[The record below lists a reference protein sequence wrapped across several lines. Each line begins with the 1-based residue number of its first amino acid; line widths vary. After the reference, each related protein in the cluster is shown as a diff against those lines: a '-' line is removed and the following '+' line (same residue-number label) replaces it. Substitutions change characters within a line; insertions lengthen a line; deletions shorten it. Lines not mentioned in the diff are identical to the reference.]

1 LNRKGAD
8 VELSLPAAIFERE
21 LGLLQGV
28 VERRTTHQI
37 LGNVLLEAGGS
48 KLTLTATDL
57 DTTFVS
63 EIEVTSIK
71 SGGAVTVPARRLYDV
86 LRDLPPAAEIGLKVL
101 ENHHVVVSCRDPK
114 IRIRLNGLPAT
125 DYPTRPEPRDGP
137 TLVLGFG
144 ALRRMVEKVRF
155 AVSTEEM
162 RLQLQGALL
171 RTKPGGTVEMVA
183 TDGHRLA
190 LVEVEGVTA
199 DASFDGVLVSKKI
212 LDELGK
218 LDVPEET
225 SVNIVRG
232 PNHLGFQVG
241 SRRLYAKLDERRFP
255 DYEKVISKE
264 NEKKATVSREA
275 LLGAV
280 RRIALL
286 SGDRTKAVSLGFGP
300 GQLLVSSESQDVG
313 DGSQEVAASFDQSPL
328 TLRLNARYL
337 EQFLE
342 AAETK
347 EVQLFVKD
355 EQAQCQ
361 GRPGEPLAGIRTYL
375 YVVMPMRM

>member
-1 LNRKGAD
+1 
-8 VELSLPAAIFERE
+8 VELNVPAAILARE
-21 LGLLQGV
+21 LGLIQGV
-28 VERRTTHQI
+28 VEKRTTHQI
-37 LGNVLLEAGGS
+37 LSNVLLEAKDGR
-48 KLTLTATDL
+48 LTLTATDL
-57 DTTFVS
+57 DTTLLSDIQPVS
-63 EIEVTSIK
+63 VKTA
-71 SGGAVTVPARRLYDV
+71 GAVTAPARRLYDV
-86 LRDLPPAAEIGLKVL
+86 VRELPAAAEIRLKVL
-101 ENHHVVVSCRDPK
+101 ENHHVSLECKEPK
-114 IRIRLNGLPAT
+114 LRIRLNGLPAG
-125 DYPTRPEPRDGP
+125 DYPTRPEAAGGP
-137 TLVLGFG
+137 SATMTFA
-144 ALRRMVEKVRF
+144 ALRRMVDKVRF

-171 RTKPGGTVEMVA
+171 KVKPGGTAEMVA

-190 LVEVEGVTA
+190 LVEVDGVKA
-199 DASFDGVLVSKKI
+199 EAGFEPVLVSKKI

-218 LDVPEET
+218 LDAGDDTPVT
-225 SVNIVRG
+225 IVRG
-232 PNHLGFQVG
+232 TNHIGFSLG
-241 SRRLYAKLDERRFP
+241 SRRLFAKLDERRFP

-264 NEKKATVSREA
+264 NNKRATAGREE

-286 SGDRTKAVSLGFGP
+286 SGDRTKAVSLAFDKGT
-300 GQLLVSSESQDVG
+300 LVVSSESQDVG
-313 DGSQEVAASFDQSPL
+313 DGSQELGITYDENPM

-347 EVQLFVKD
+347 EVHLFVKD

-361 GRPGEPLAGIRTYL
+361 GRPGEALAGIRNYL

>member
-1 LNRKGAD
+1 MELN
-8 VELSLPAAIFERE
+8 VSAANFSRE

-37 LGNVLLEAGGS
+37 LGNVLLDARDS
-48 KLTLTATDL
+48 RLTLTATDL

-63 EIEVTSIK
+63 EIQPVTVK
-71 SGGAVTVPARRLYDV
+71 TGGAVTVPARRLYDV
-86 LRDLPPAAEIGLKVL
+86 VRDLPAAAEIGIKVL
-101 ENHHVVVSCRDPK
+101 ENHHVTLSCREPK
-114 IRIRLNGLPAT
+114 LRIRLNGLAAS
-125 DYPTRPEPRDGP
+125 DYPTRPEAGGGP
-137 TLVLGFG
+137 TLTLTFG

-171 RTKPGGTVEMVA
+171 KAKASGTAEMVA

-190 LVEVEGVTA
+190 LVEIDGVKA
-199 DASFDGVLVSKKI
+199 DAGFEPVLVSKKI

-218 LDVPEET
+218 LDAAEDTPV
-225 SVNIVRG
+225 SIVRG
-232 PNHLGFQVG
+232 TNHLGFSIG
-241 SRRLYAKLDERRFP
+241 PRRLYAKLDERRFP

-264 NEKKATVSREA
+264 NDKKAVVGRED

-286 SGDRTKAVSLGFGP
+286 SGERTKAVSLAFAP
-300 GQLLVSSESQDVG
+300 GQLVVSSESQDVG
-313 DGSQEVAASFDQSPL
+313 DGSQELPIGFEHEALS
-328 TLRLNARYL
+328 LRLNARYL

-342 AAETK
+342 VAETK
-347 EVQLFVKD
+347 DVHLFVKD

-361 GRPGEPLAGIRTYL
+361 GRPGEPLAGIRNYL

>member
-1 LNRKGAD
+1 MELTVQAAPLAR
-8 VELSLPAAIFERE
+8 ELSLM
-21 LGLLQGV
+21 QGV

-37 LGNVLLEAGGS
+37 LTNVLLEAREG

-57 DTTFVS
+57 DTTFLSELDGVS
-63 EIEVTSIK
+63 VK
-71 SGGAVTVPARRLYDV
+71 SAGAVTAPARRLFDV
-86 LRDLPPAAEIGLKVL
+86 VRDLPASADVKLKVL
-101 ENHHVVVSCRDPK
+101 DNHHVQLDCKEPK
-114 IRIRLNGLPAT
+114 LRIRLNGLPAS
-125 DYPTRPEPRDGP
+125 DYPTRPEAGNGP
-137 TLVLGFG
+137 SLTLSFG
-144 ALRRMVEKVRF
+144 ALQRMVEKVRF

-171 RTKPGGTVEMVA
+171 KAKGGNVEMVA

-190 LVEVEGVTA
+190 LVEV
-199 DASFDGVLVSKKI
+199 DGAKVDSGFEPVLVSKKV

-218 LDVPEET
+218 VDATEDT
-225 SVNIVRG
+225 SVTIVRG
-232 PNHLGFQVG
+232 ANHIAFTIGP
-241 SRRLYAKLDERRFP
+241 RRLFSKLDERRFP

-264 NEKKATVSREA
+264 NNFKAKADREE

-286 SGDRTKAVSLGFGP
+286 SGDRMKAVSLAFKP
-300 GQLLVSSESQDVG
+300 GALVISSESQDVG
-313 DGSQEVAASFDQSPL
+313 EGDQEIAITYDGPAL

-342 AAETK
+342 AAGTK
-347 EVQLFVKD
+347 DVLLAVKD

-361 GRPGEPLAGIRTYL
+361 GRPAEALPGVKSYL
-375 YVVMPMRM
+375 YVVMPMRV

>member
-1 LNRKGAD
+1 MELN
-8 VELSLPAAIFERE
+8 LPAAVFARE

-37 LGNVLLEAGGS
+37 LGNVLLEARDA

-63 EIEVTSIK
+63 EIQPATIK
-71 SGGAVTVPARRLYDV
+71 TGGAVTVPARRLYDV
-86 LRDLPPAAEIGLKVL
+86 VRDLPGPAEIRLKVL
-101 ENHHVVVSCRDPK
+101 DNHHVSIECKEPK
-114 IRIRLNGLPAT
+114 LRIRLNGLPAS
-125 DYPTRPEPRDGP
+125 DYPTRPESGGGP
-137 TLVLGFG
+137 TLSLAFG
-144 ALRRMVEKVRF
+144 QLRRMVDKVRF

-171 RTKPGGTVEMVA
+171 KARSGGTAEMVA

-190 LVEVEGVTA
+190 LVEVDGVKA
-199 DASFDGVLVSKKI
+199 DAGFEPVLVSKKI

-218 LDVPEET
+218 LDVDDET
-225 SVNIVRG
+225 PVTIVRG
-232 PNHLGFQVG
+232 TNHIGISVG
-241 SRRLYAKLDERRFP
+241 TRRLYAKLDERRFP

-264 NEKKATVSREA
+264 NDKKATVGREE

-286 SGDRTKAVSLGFGP
+286 SGDRTKAVSLGFAP
-300 GQLLVSSESQDVG
+300 GQLVISSESQDVG
-313 DGSQEVAASFDQSPL
+313 DGTQELAVSYDRDNLS
-328 TLRLNARYL
+328 LRLNARYL

-347 EVQLFVKD
+347 DVQLLVKD

-361 GRPGEPLAGIRTYL
+361 GRPGEPLAGIRNYL

>member
-1 LNRKGAD
+1 VELTVPASLFAR
-8 VELSLPAAIFERE
+8 ELSLI
-21 LGLLQGV
+21 QGV
-28 VERRTTHQI
+28 VEKRTTHQI
-37 LGNVLLEAGGS
+37 LTNVLLEAKDGR
-48 KLTLTATDL
+48 LTLTATDL
-57 DTTFVS
+57 DTTLLS
-63 EIEVTSIK
+63 EIQPVTIK
-71 SGGAVTVPARRLYDV
+71 TPGAVTAPARRLYDV
-86 LRDLPPAAEIGLKVL
+86 VRDLPANAELKLKVL
-101 ENHHVVVSCRDPK
+101 ENHHVSLECKEPK
-114 IRIRLNGLPAT
+114 LRIRLNGLAAT
-125 DYPTRPEPRDGP
+125 DYPTRPEAAGGP
-137 TLVLGFG
+137 ALSLSFG

-171 RTKPGGTVEMVA
+171 KAKGDSVEMVA

-190 LVEVEGVTA
+190 LVEVDGVKV
-199 DASFDGVLVSKKI
+199 DSGFEPVLVSKKI

-218 LDVPEET
+218 LDASDET
-225 SVNIVRG
+225 PVTIVRG
-232 PNHLGFQVG
+232 TNHIGFSVG
-241 SRRLYAKLDERRFP
+241 ARRLFSKLDERRFP

-264 NEKKATVSREA
+264 NDRKAVVGREE

-286 SGDRTKAVSLGFGP
+286 SGDRMKAVSLAFQP
-300 GQLLVSSESQDVG
+300 LALVVSSESQDVG
-313 DGSQEVAASFDQSPL
+313 EGNQEIPAVYDGAPL
-328 TLRLNARYL
+328 TLRLYARYL

-347 EVQLFVKD
+347 DVHLFVKD

-361 GRPGEPLAGIRTYL
+361 GRPGEPISGIKNYL

>member
-1 LNRKGAD
+1 M
-8 VELSLPAAIFERE
+8 ELKLPAAVFSRE

-37 LGNVLLEAGGS
+37 LGNVLLEVRDEKNAR
-48 KLTLTATDL
+48 LTLAATDL
-57 DTTFVS
+57 DTTFLS
-63 EIEVTSIK
+63 EIQPLSVK
-71 SGGAVTVPARRLYDV
+71 SAGAVTAPARRLYDV
-86 LRDLPPAAEIGLKVL
+86 VRELPPAAEIQLKVL
-101 ENHHVVVSCRDPK
+101 ENHHVSIECKEPK
-114 IRIRLNGLPAT
+114 LRIRLNGLPAT
-125 DYPTRPEPRDGP
+125 DYPTRPEAAGGP
-137 TLVLGFG
+137 SATLTFG
-144 ALRRMVEKVRF
+144 ALRRMVDKVRF

-171 RTKPGGTVEMVA
+171 KAKGAGTAEMVA

-190 LVEVEGVTA
+190 VVEVEGVRV
-199 DASFDGVLVSKKI
+199 DAGFEPVLVSKKI

-218 LDVPEET
+218 LDAAADTPVT
-225 SVNIVRG
+225 ITRG
-232 PNHLGFQVG
+232 ANHLAFSLGT
-241 SRRLYAKLDERRFP
+241 RRLYAKLDERRFP

-264 NEKKATVSREA
+264 NDKKATVGRED

-286 SGDRTKAVSLGFGP
+286 SGDRTKAVSLAFGP
-300 GQLLVSSESQDVG
+300 SQLVISSESQDVG
-313 DGSQEVAASFDQSPL
+313 DGSQELPAAYEGTPL

-347 EVQLFVKD
+347 DVFLLVKD

-361 GRPGEPLAGIRTYL
+361 GRPAEALSGIRNYL

>member
-1 LNRKGAD
+1 VELTVPASLFAR
-8 VELSLPAAIFERE
+8 ELSLI
-21 LGLLQGV
+21 QGV
-28 VERRTTHQI
+28 VEKRTTHQI
-37 LGNVLLEAGGS
+37 LTNVLLEAKDGR
-48 KLTLTATDL
+48 LTLPATDL
-57 DTTFVS
+57 DTTLLS
-63 EIEVTSIK
+63 EIQPVTIK
-71 SGGAVTVPARRLYDV
+71 TPGAVTAPARRLYDV
-86 LRDLPPAAEIGLKVL
+86 VRDLPANAELKLKVL
-101 ENHHVVVSCRDPK
+101 ENHHVSLECKEPK
-114 IRIRLNGLPAT
+114 LRIRLNGLAAT
-125 DYPTRPEPRDGP
+125 DYPTRPEAAGGP
-137 TLVLGFG
+137 VLSLSFG

-171 RTKPGGTVEMVA
+171 KAKGDSVEMVA

-190 LVEVEGVTA
+190 LVDVDGVKV
-199 DASFDGVLVSKKI
+199 DSGFEPVLVSKKI

-218 LDVPEET
+218 LDASDET
-225 SVNIVRG
+225 PVTIVRG
-232 PNHLGFQVG
+232 TNHIGFSVG
-241 SRRLYAKLDERRFP
+241 ARRLFSKLDERRFP

-264 NEKKATVSREA
+264 NDRKAVVGREE

-286 SGDRTKAVSLGFGP
+286 SGDRMKAVSLAFQP
-300 GQLLVSSESQDVG
+300 LALVVSSESQDVG
-313 DGSQEVAASFDQSPL
+313 EGNQEIPAVYDGAPL

-347 EVQLFVKD
+347 DVHLFVKD

-361 GRPGEPLAGIRTYL
+361 GRPGEPISGIKNYL

>member
-1 LNRKGAD
+1 
-8 VELSLPAAIFERE
+8 VELSLPAAILERE

-37 LGNVLLEAGGS
+37 LGNVLLEARDS
-48 KLTLTATDL
+48 RLTLTATDL

-63 EIEVTSIK
+63 DVEVTSLK

-86 LRDLPPAAEIGLKVL
+86 LRDLPAAAEIGLKVL
-101 ENHHVVVSCRDPK
+101 ENHHVVVTCKDPK

-125 DYPTRPEPRDGP
+125 DYPTRPEAGEGP
-137 TLVLGFG
+137 TLTLTFG

-171 RTKPGGTVEMVA
+171 KTKTAGTAEMVA

-190 LVEVEGVTA
+190 LVEVEGAKA
-199 DASFDGVLVSKKI
+199 DAAFDGVLVSKKI

-218 LDVPEET
+218 MDVSEGT
-225 SVNIVRG
+225 TVSVVRG
-232 PNHLGFQVG
+232 ANHLGFLIG
-241 SRRLYAKLDERRFP
+241 SRRLYSKLDERRFP

-264 NEKKATVSREA
+264 NEKKATVSREE

-286 SGDRTKAVSLGFGP
+286 SGDRTKAVSLSFGV

-313 DGSQEVAASFDQSPL
+313 DGSQEVTASFEETPL

-347 EVQLFVKD
+347 DVHLFVKD

-361 GRPGEPLAGIRTYL
+361 GRPAEPLAGIRTYL

>member
-1 LNRKGAD
+1 
-8 VELSLPAAIFERE
+8 VELNLRAAVFARE

-37 LGNVLLEAGGS
+37 LGNVLLEVRDS
-48 KLTLTATDL
+48 RLTLTATDL

-63 EIEVTSIK
+63 EIQATSVK
-71 SGGAVTVPARRLYDV
+71 SEGAVTVPARRLYDV
-86 LRDLPPAAEIGLKVL
+86 LRDLPAEAEISLKVL
-101 ENHHVVVSCRDPK
+101 ENHHVSFSCKEPK
-114 IRIRLNGLPAT
+114 IRIRLNGLPAS
-125 DYPTRPEPRDGP
+125 DYPTRPETGQGP
-137 TLVLGFG
+137 TLSLSFG
-144 ALRRMVEKVRF
+144 ALRRMVDKVRF

-171 RTKPGGTVEMVA
+171 KTKSGGTAEMVA

-190 LVEVEGVTA
+190 LVEIEGVKA
-199 DASFDGVLVSKKI
+199 DAGFEPVLVSKKI

-218 LDVPEET
+218 LDAGDDTPV
-225 SVNIVRG
+225 SIIRG
-232 PNHLGFQVG
+232 TNHIGFAVG
-241 SRRLYAKLDERRFP
+241 SRRLYSKLDERRFP

-264 NEKKATVSREA
+264 NDKRATVGRED

-300 GQLLVSSESQDVG
+300 GQLIVSSESQDVG
-313 DGSQEVAASFDQSPL
+313 DGSQELAVTFDQGSL

-347 EVQLFVKD
+347 DVHLFVKD

-361 GRPGEPLAGIRTYL
+361 GRPGEPLAGIRNYL

>member
-1 LNRKGAD
+1 
-8 VELSLPAAIFERE
+8 VELNLPAAVFARE

-37 LGNVLLEAGGS
+37 LGNVLLEARDGR
-48 KLTLTATDL
+48 LMLTATDL

-63 EIEVTSIK
+63 EIAATSIK
-71 SGGAVTVPARRLYDV
+71 TAGAVTVPARRLYDV
-86 LRDLPPAAEIGLKVL
+86 LRDLPASSEISLKVL
-101 ENHHVVVSCRDPK
+101 ENHHISITCKEPK
-114 IRIRLNGLPAT
+114 LRIRLNGLPAS
-125 DYPTRPEPRDGP
+125 DYPTRPEGGGGP
-137 TLVLGFG
+137 TLTLSYGT
-144 ALRRMVEKVRF
+144 LRRMVDKVRF

-171 RTKPGGTVEMVA
+171 KTKAGGTAEMVA

-190 LVEVEGVTA
+190 LVEVEGVKA
-199 DASFDGVLVSKKI
+199 EAGFEAVLVSKKI

-218 LDVPEET
+218 LDVDNET
-225 SVNIVRG
+225 PVTIVRG
-232 PNHLGFQVG
+232 ANHIGFTVG
-241 SRRLYAKLDERRFP
+241 TRRLYAKLDERRFP

-264 NEKKATVSREA
+264 NDKRATVSRED

-286 SGDRTKAVSLGFGP
+286 SGDRTKAVSLGFGS
-300 GQLLVSSESQDVG
+300 GQLVVSSESQDVG
-313 DGSQEVAASFDQSPL
+313 DGSQEVAVAFDHDPL

-347 EVQLFVKD
+347 DVHLFVKD

-361 GRPGEPLAGIRTYL
+361 GRPAEPLAGIRNYL

>member
-1 LNRKGAD
+1 
-8 VELSLPAAIFERE
+8 VELNVQAAILARE
-21 LGLLQGV
+21 LGLIQGV
-28 VERRTTHQI
+28 VEKRTTHQI
-37 LGNVLLEAGGS
+37 LSNVLLEAKDGR
-48 KLTLTATDL
+48 LTLTATDL
-57 DTTFVS
+57 DTTLLSDIQPVS
-63 EIEVTSIK
+63 VKTP
-71 SGGAVTVPARRLYDV
+71 GAVTAPARRLYDV
-86 LRDLPPAAEIGLKVL
+86 VRELPAAAEIRLKVL
-101 ENHHVVVSCRDPK
+101 ENHHVSLECKEPK
-114 IRIRLNGLPAT
+114 LRIRLNGLPAG
-125 DYPTRPEPRDGP
+125 DYPTRPEAAGGP
-137 TLVLGFG
+137 SATMTFA
-144 ALRRMVEKVRF
+144 ALRRMVDKVRF

-171 RTKPGGTVEMVA
+171 KVKPGGTAEMVA

-190 LVEVEGVTA
+190 LVEVDGVKA
-199 DASFDGVLVSKKI
+199 EAGFEPVLVSKKI

-218 LDVPEET
+218 LDAGDDTPVT
-225 SVNIVRG
+225 IVRG
-232 PNHLGFQVG
+232 TNHIGFTLGP
-241 SRRLYAKLDERRFP
+241 RRLFAKLDERRFP

-264 NEKKATVSREA
+264 NNKRATAGREE

-286 SGDRTKAVSLGFGP
+286 SGDRTKAVSLAFDKGT
-300 GQLLVSSESQDVG
+300 LVVSSESQDVG
-313 DGSQEVAASFDQSPL
+313 DGSQELGITYDENPM

-347 EVQLFVKD
+347 EVHLFVKD

-361 GRPGEPLAGIRTYL
+361 GRPGEALAGIRNYL

>member
-1 LNRKGAD
+1 MT
-8 VELSLPAAIFERE
+8 LPAATLARE
-21 LGLLQGV
+21 LGLIQGV
-28 VERRTTHQI
+28 VEKRTTHQI
-37 LGNVLLEAGGS
+37 LTNVLLEARDGRLS
-48 KLTLTATDL
+48 LTATDL
-57 DTTFVS
+57 DTTFLS
-63 EIEVTSIK
+63 EVPLSTSK
-71 SGGAVTVPARRLYDV
+71 SGGAVTAPARRLYDV
-86 LRDLPPAAEIGLKVL
+86 VRELPGDSEVRLKVL
-101 ENHHVVVSCRDPK
+101 ENNHVQLECKQPK
-114 IRIRLNGLPAT
+114 LRIRLNGLSAT
-125 DYPTRPEPRDGP
+125 DYPTRPEATGGP
-137 TLVLGFG
+137 ALKMTFG

-171 RTKPGGTVEMVA
+171 RVKGGCVEMVA

-190 LVEVEGVTA
+190 LVEVEGA
-199 DASFDGVLVSKKI
+199 QAEAGFEPVLVSKKI

-218 LDVPEET
+218 LDAGDDEPV
-225 SVNIVRG
+225 SIVRG
-232 PNHLGFQVG
+232 ANHIGFTVG
-241 SRRLYAKLDERRFP
+241 GRRLFSKLDERRFP

-264 NEKKATVSREA
+264 NDKKALVSREE

-286 SGDRTKAVSLGFGP
+286 SGDRTKAVSLAFQP
-300 GQLLVSSESQDVG
+300 GAIVVTSESQDVG
-313 DGSQEVAASFDQSPL
+313 EGSQEIPATYDATAV

-347 EVQLFVKD
+347 EVQLLVKD
-355 EQAQCQ
+355 EQTQCQ
-361 GRPGEPLAGIRTYL
+361 GRPADAIPGIRSYL

>member
-1 LNRKGAD
+1 MELNLR
-8 VELSLPAAIFERE
+8 AAVFARE

-37 LGNVLLEAGGS
+37 LGNVLLEVRDS
-48 KLTLTATDL
+48 RLTLTATDL

-63 EIEVTSIK
+63 EIQASSVK
-71 SGGAVTVPARRLYDV
+71 SEGAVTVPARRLYDV
-86 LRDLPPAAEIGLKVL
+86 LRDLPSEAEISLKVL
-101 ENHHVVVSCRDPK
+101 ENHHVSLSCKEPK
-114 IRIRLNGLPAT
+114 IRIRLNGLPAS
-125 DYPTRPEPRDGP
+125 DYPTRPEAGLGP
-137 TLVLGFG
+137 TLTLSFG
-144 ALRRMVEKVRF
+144 ALRRMVDKVRF

-171 RTKPGGTVEMVA
+171 KTKSGGTAEMVA

-190 LVEVEGVTA
+190 LVEVGGVKA
-199 DASFDGVLVSKKI
+199 DAGFEPVLVSKKI

-218 LDVPEET
+218 LDAGDET
-225 SVNIVRG
+225 QVSIIRG
-232 PNHLGFQVG
+232 TNHIGFAVG

-264 NEKKATVSREA
+264 NDKRATVGRED

-300 GQLLVSSESQDVG
+300 GQLVVSSESQDVG
-313 DGSQEVAASFDQSPL
+313 DGSQELAVTFDQGSL

-347 EVQLFVKD
+347 DVHLFVKD

-361 GRPGEPLAGIRTYL
+361 GRPGEPLAGIRNYL

>member
-1 LNRKGAD
+1 LKGKGAA
-8 VELSLPAAIFERE
+8 VELNLRAAVFARE

-37 LGNVLLEAGGS
+37 LGNVLLEVRDS
-48 KLTLTATDL
+48 RLTLTATDL

-63 EIEVTSIK
+63 EIQATSVK
-71 SGGAVTVPARRLYDV
+71 SEGAVTVPARRLYDV
-86 LRDLPPAAEIGLKVL
+86 LRDLPAEAEISLKVL
-101 ENHHVVVSCRDPK
+101 ENHHVSFSCKEPK
-114 IRIRLNGLPAT
+114 IRIRLNGLPAS
-125 DYPTRPEPRDGP
+125 DYPTRPETGHGP
-137 TLVLGFG
+137 TLSLSFG
-144 ALRRMVEKVRF
+144 ALRRMVDKVRF

-171 RTKPGGTVEMVA
+171 KTKSGGTAEMVA

-190 LVEVEGVTA
+190 LVEIEGVKA
-199 DASFDGVLVSKKI
+199 DAGFEPVLVSKKI

-218 LDVPEET
+218 LDAGDDTAV
-225 SVNIVRG
+225 SIIRG
-232 PNHLGFQVG
+232 TNHIGFAVG
-241 SRRLYAKLDERRFP
+241 SRRLYSKLDERRFP

-264 NEKKATVSREA
+264 NDKRATVGRED

-300 GQLLVSSESQDVG
+300 GQLIVSSESQDVG
-313 DGSQEVAASFDQSPL
+313 DGSQELAVTFDQGSL

-347 EVQLFVKD
+347 DVHLFVKD

-361 GRPGEPLAGIRTYL
+361 GRPGEPLAGIRNYL

>member
-1 LNRKGAD
+1 M
-8 VELSLPAAIFERE
+8 ELTLQAAAFERE

-37 LGNVLLEAGGS
+37 LGNVLLEARESG
-48 KLTLTATDL
+48 LTLTATDL
-57 DTTFVS
+57 DTTFIS
-63 EIEVTSIK
+63 EIEAKTITS
-71 SGGAVTVPARRLYDV
+71 SGAVTVPARRLFEV
-86 LRDLPPAAEIGLKVL
+86 LRDLPAEADISLKVL
-101 ENHHVVVSCRDPK
+101 QNHHVAISCKEPK
-114 IRIRLNGLPAT
+114 LRIRLNGLPAT
-125 DYPTRPEPRDGP
+125 DYPTRPEAADGP
-137 TLVLGFG
+137 TLILTFG
-144 ALRRMVEKVRF
+144 ALRRMVDKVRF

-171 RTKPGGTVEMVA
+171 RTKAGGIAEMVA

-190 LVEVEGVTA
+190 LVEVEGVKA
-199 DASFDGVLVSKKI
+199 DSGFEGVLVSKKI

-218 LDVPEET
+218 LDASEET
-225 SVNIVRG
+225 NVSIVRG
-232 PNHLGFQVG
+232 VNHIGFKVG

-264 NEKKATVSREA
+264 NDKRATVSREG

-313 DGSQEVAASFDQSPL
+313 DGSQELPAAFDQAPL

-347 EVQLFVKD
+347 DVQLFVKD

>member
-1 LNRKGAD
+1 MELN
-8 VELSLPAAIFERE
+8 VSAANFSRE

-37 LGNVLLEAGGS
+37 LGNVLLDARDS
-48 KLTLTATDL
+48 RLTLTATDL

-63 EIEVTSIK
+63 EIQPVTVK
-71 SGGAVTVPARRLYDV
+71 TGGAVTVPARRLYDV
-86 LRDLPPAAEIGLKVL
+86 VRDLPAAAEIGIKVL
-101 ENHHVVVSCRDPK
+101 ENHHVTLSCREPK
-114 IRIRLNGLPAT
+114 LRIRLNGLAAS
-125 DYPTRPEPRDGP
+125 DYPTRPEAGGGP
-137 TLVLGFG
+137 TLTLTFG

-171 RTKPGGTVEMVA
+171 KAKASGTAEMVA

-190 LVEVEGVTA
+190 LVEIDGVKA
-199 DASFDGVLVSKKI
+199 DAGFEPVLVSKKI

-218 LDVPEET
+218 LDAADET
-225 SVNIVRG
+225 PVSLVRG
-232 PNHLGFQVG
+232 TNHLGFSIG
-241 SRRLYAKLDERRFP
+241 PRRLYAKLDERRFP

-264 NEKKATVSREA
+264 NDKKAVVGRED

-286 SGDRTKAVSLGFGP
+286 SGERTKAVSLAFAP
-300 GQLLVSSESQDVG
+300 GQLVVSSESQDVG
-313 DGSQEVAASFDQSPL
+313 DGSQELPIGFEHAALS
-328 TLRLNARYL
+328 LRLNARYL

-342 AAETK
+342 VAETK
-347 EVQLFVKD
+347 DVHLFVKD

-361 GRPGEPLAGIRTYL
+361 GRPGEPLAGIRNYL

>member
-1 LNRKGAD
+1 M
-8 VELSLPAAIFERE
+8 ELSLPAAVFERE

-48 KLTLTATDL
+48 TLTLTATDL

-63 EIEVTSIK
+63 EIEVASLK

-86 LRDLPPAAEIGLKVL
+86 LRDLPAAAEIGLKVL

-125 DYPTRPEPRDGP
+125 DYPTRPEAREGP

-171 RTKPGGTVEMVA
+171 KTKAGGCVEMVA

-199 DASFDGVLVSKKI
+199 DAGFDGVLVSKKI
-212 LDELGK
+212 LDELGR

-225 SVNIVRG
+225 AVSIVRG

-264 NEKKATVSREA
+264 NEKKATVSRED

-286 SGDRTKAVSLGFGP
+286 SGDRTKAVSLAFGP
-300 GQLLVSSESQDVG
+300 GQLVVSSESQDVG
-313 DGSQEVAASFDQSPL
+313 DGSQEVAASFDQTPL

>member
-1 LNRKGAD
+1 
-8 VELSLPAAIFERE
+8 VELTLPAATLARE
-21 LGLLQGV
+21 LGLIQGV
-28 VERRTTHQI
+28 VEKRTTHQI
-37 LGNVLLEAGGS
+37 LTNVLLETRDGRLS
-48 KLTLTATDL
+48 LTATDL
-57 DTTFVS
+57 DTTFLS
-63 EIEVTSIK
+63 DIELTATK
-71 SGGAVTVPARRLYDV
+71 TPGAVTAPARRLYDV
-86 LRDLPPAAEIGLKVL
+86 VRELPPTSEIKLKVL
-101 ENHHVVVSCRDPK
+101 ENNHVQLECRDPK
-114 IRIRLNGLPAT
+114 LRIRLNGLAAT
-125 DYPTRPEPRDGP
+125 DYPTRPEAAGGP
-137 TLVLGFG
+137 VLTLSYG

-171 RTKPGGTVEMVA
+171 RVKGTTVEMVA

-190 LVEVEGVTA
+190 LVEVEGA
-199 DASFDGVLVSKKI
+199 QAEAGFEPVLVSKKI

-218 LDVPEET
+218 LDASDDTPVT
-225 SVNIVRG
+225 VVRG
-232 PNHLGFQVG
+232 TNHIGFTVG
-241 SRRLYAKLDERRFP
+241 NRRLFSKLDERRFP

-264 NEKKATVSREA
+264 NDKKAIVGREE

-286 SGDRTKAVSLGFGP
+286 SGDRTKAVSLAFQAGA
-300 GQLLVSSESQDVG
+300 LVVSSESQDVG
-313 DGSQEVAASFDQSPL
+313 DGDQEIAAVYSDTPV

-347 EVQLFVKD
+347 EVHLFVKD

-361 GRPGEPLAGIRTYL
+361 GRPAEPIAGIKSYL